1 MIDVATGSNA
11 INITLNS
18 SDNVFWT
25 IFAGVCVFVLGQLF
39 IELILNPLKRYK
51 KIKANIAYCLVFYA
65 NVYMNPVT
73 TKVYLDSKKEKIA
86 RDKIR
91 DKIRKLAAELS
102 GFTEE
107 RFFNWPNVDTIK
119 KVSSLLIGLSNSLE
133 SVDPNR
139 LVEYTDDRVIK
150 IKELLKLKSIE

>member
-25 IFAGVCVFVLGQLF
+25 IFAGVFVFVLGQLF
-39 IELILNPLKRYK
+39 IELILNPIKRYK
-51 KIKANIAYCLVFYA
+51 KIKSNIAYCLVFYA
-65 NVYMNPVT
+65 NIYMNPVA
-73 TKVYLDSKKEKIA
+73 TKVYLNSKKEKIT

-91 DKIRKLAAELS
+91 DKIRMLAAELS

-107 RFFNWPNVDTIK
+107 RFFCWPNVETIK

-139 LVEYTDDRVIK
+139 LVEHTDDRVK
-150 IKELLKLKSIE
+150 EIKELLKLKSID

>member
-18 SDNVFWT
+18 SYNVFWT

-39 IELILNPLKRYK
+39 IELILNPIKRYK
-51 KIKANIAYCLVFYA
+51 KIKSNIAYCLVFYA
-65 NVYMNPVT
+65 NIYMNPVT
-73 TKVYLDSKKEKIA
+73 TKEYLNSKKEKNA

-107 RFFNWPNVDTIK
+107 RFLNWPNVETIK

-133 SVDPNR
+133 SVDTNR
-139 LVEYTDDRVIK
+139 LAGYNDDRVK
-150 IKELLKLKSIE
+150 EIKELLQQLIK